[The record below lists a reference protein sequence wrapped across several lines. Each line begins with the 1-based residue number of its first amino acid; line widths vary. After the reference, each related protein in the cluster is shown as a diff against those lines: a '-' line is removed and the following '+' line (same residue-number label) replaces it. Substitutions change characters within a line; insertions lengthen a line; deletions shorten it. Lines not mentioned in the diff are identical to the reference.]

1 MNGQIT
7 AAVIGG
13 IILVM
18 GLGVPVWARNDA
30 DEARLITVQKE
41 IDSSATAPGQTT
53 QVQTLAKQFNV
64 APSVV
69 QDLHAEKQGWGEITI
84 ELAMAQR
91 LAQTDPN
98 AYPTLMDALTRIET
112 LRAEKTGWGKI
123 AKDLGFKLGPVV
135 SAAQHARNE
144 LRHESQTTGS
154 AKVSPKSENASI
166 SEKPVRPDMAARP
179 NRPERPER
187 AMRAR

>member
-18 GLGVPVWARNDA
+18 GLGVPVWARTDS
-30 DEARLITVQKE
+30 DEARLATVQNE
-41 IDSSATAPGQTT
+41 IDSSATAPGQVT
-53 QVQTLAKQFNV
+53 QVKTLAKQFNV

-69 QDLHAEKQGWGEITI
+69 QDLRAKKQGWGETAI

-91 LAQTDPN
+91 LAQTNPKT
-98 AYPTLMDALTRIET
+98 YPTFMDALAKIET

-123 AKDLGFKLGPVV
+123 AMDLGFKLGPVV
-135 SAAQHARNE
+135 SAAQHTRNE
-144 LRHESQTTGS
+144 LRRESQSTGQT
-154 AKVSPKSENASI
+154 KISPKPENDTL
-166 SEKPVRPDMAARP
+166 SEKPVRPDMDMHP

-187 AMRAR
+187 AMRAH

>member
-18 GLGVPVWARNDA
+18 GLGVPAWARTNA
-30 DEARLITVQKE
+30 DEAQLNTLQKE

-53 QVQTLAKQFNV
+53 QVEALAKQFNV

-69 QDLHAEKQGWGEITI
+69 QDLRARKQGWGETTI

-91 LAQTDPN
+91 LAQTDPK
-98 AYPTLMDALTRIET
+98 AYPTLMDALTKIET

-135 SAAQHARNE
+135 SAAQHTRNE
-144 LRHESQTTGS
+144 LRRESRAMGS
-154 AKVSPKSENASI
+154 AKVSPKPEKAAMSEGPA
-166 SEKPVRPDMAARP
+166 RPDMSTRP
-179 NRPERPER
+179 NRPERV
-187 AMRAR
+187 MRAH

>member
-13 IILVM
+13 LILVM
-18 GLGVPVWARNDA
+18 GLGVPAWARTDA

-41 IDSSATAPGQTT
+41 IDGSASAPGQTT
-53 QVQTLAKQFNV
+53 QLQTLATQFNV
-64 APSVV
+64 APGVV
-69 QDLHAEKQGWGEITI
+69 QDLRAKKQGWGEITI

-91 LAQTDPN
+91 LAQTDPK
-98 AYPTLMDALTRIET
+98 AYPTLMDALAKIET

-135 SAAQHARNE
+135 SAAQRAGNE
-144 LRHESQTTGS
+144 LGRESRATGS
-154 AKVSPKSENASI
+154 PKPEEAAMSERPA
-166 SEKPVRPDMAARP
+166 RPDMGARP
-179 NRPERPER
+179 SRPERPER
-187 AMRAR
+187 PARAH

>member
-13 IILVM
+13 LILVM
-18 GLGVPVWARNDA
+18 GLGVPVWARTDS

-53 QVQTLAKQFNV
+53 QVQTLATQFNV

-69 QDLHAEKQGWGEITI
+69 QDLRASKQGWGEITI

-144 LRHESQTTGS
+144 LRRESQTAGS
-154 AKVSPKSENASI
+154 AKVSPKPEKAVMSERPA
-166 SEKPVRPDMAARP
+166 RPDVSERP

-187 AMRAR
+187 PARAH

>member
-13 IILVM
+13 LILVM
-18 GLGVPVWARNDA
+18 GLGVPVWARTDT

-41 IDSSATAPGQTT
+41 IDSSTTAPGQTT
-53 QVQTLAKQFNV
+53 QVQALAKQFNV
-64 APSVV
+64 APDVV
-69 QDLHAEKQGWGEITI
+69 QDLRAKKQGWGETTV

-91 LAQTDPN
+91 LAQTDPT
-98 AYPTLMDALTRIET
+98 AYPTFMDALSKIET

-135 SAAQHARNE
+135 SAAQHTRNE
-144 LRHESQTTGS
+144 LRRESPAMGS
-154 AKVSPKSENASI
+154 AKGSPKSEKAAM
-166 SEKPVRPDMAARP
+166 SERPARPDMTARP
-179 NRPERPER
+179 DRPERPER
-187 AMRAR
+187 AMRAH

>member
-13 IILVM
+13 LILVM
-18 GLGVPVWARNDA
+18 GLGVPVWARTDA
-30 DEARLITVQKE
+30 EEARLITVQKE
-41 IDSSATAPGQTT
+41 IDSSTTAPGQTA
-53 QVQTLAKQFNV
+53 QVEALAKQFNV
-64 APSVV
+64 EPSVV
-69 QDLHAEKQGWGEITI
+69 QDLRAKKQGWGETTI

-91 LAQTDPN
+91 LAQTDPT
-98 AYPTLMDALTRIET
+98 AYPTFMDALSKIET

-144 LRHESQTTGS
+144 LRRESQTGS
-154 AKVSPKSENASI
+154 AKVSPKPENGAM
-166 SEKPVRPDMAARP
+166 SEKPARPDMAARP

-187 AMRAR
+187 ALRAH

>member
-18 GLGVPVWARNDA
+18 GLGVPVWARTDS

-69 QDLHAEKQGWGEITI
+69 QDLRATKQGWGETTI

-91 LAQTDPN
+91 LAQTDSK
-98 AYPTLMDALTRIET
+98 AYPTFMDALTKIET
-112 LRAEKTGWGKI
+112 LRAEKTGWGRI

-144 LRHESQTTGS
+144 LRRESQTAGS
-154 AKVSPKSENASI
+154 AEVSPKPEKAAM
-166 SEKPVRPDMAARP
+166 SEKPVRPDMAAHP
-179 NRPERPER
+179 DRPERPER
-187 AMRAR
+187 AMRVH

>member
-1 MNGQIT
+1 MNGQLT

-13 IILVM
+13 LILVM
-18 GLGVPVWARNDA
+18 GLGVPVWARTDA
-30 DEARLITVQKE
+30 DEARLNTVQKE
-41 IDSSATAPGQTT
+41 IDSSATAPGQTM
-53 QVQTLAKQFNV
+53 QVETLAKQFNV

-69 QDLHAEKQGWGEITI
+69 QDLRAKKQGWGETGI

-91 LAQTDPN
+91 LAQTDPK
-98 AYPTLMDALTRIET
+98 AYPTLMDALTKIET
-112 LRAEKTGWGKI
+112 LRADKMGWGKI

-144 LRHESQTTGS
+144 LRRESQTTGS
-154 AKVSPKSENASI
+154 AKVSPKPETAAM

-179 NRPERPER
+179 NLPERPER
-187 AMRAR
+187 AMRAH

>member
-18 GLGVPVWARNDA
+18 GLGVPVWARTDA
-30 DEARLITVQKE
+30 DEAQLITVQKE

-53 QVQTLAKQFNV
+53 HVQALAKQFNV

-69 QDLHAEKQGWGEITI
+69 LDLRTEKQGWGEITI

-144 LRHESQTTGS
+144 LRRESQTTGT
-154 AKVSPKSENASI
+154 AKVSPKP
-166 SEKPVRPDMAARP
+166 EKAVMTERPVRPDMSARQ

-187 AMRAR
+187 PARAH

>member
-18 GLGVPVWARNDA
+18 GLGVPVWARTNA
-30 DEARLITVQKE
+30 DEAQLNTLQRE
-41 IDSSATAPGQTT
+41 IDSSATAPGQTA
-53 QVQTLAKQFNV
+53 QIQALAKQFNV

-69 QDLHAEKQGWGEITI
+69 QDLRAKKQGWGETAI

-98 AYPTLMDALTRIET
+98 TYPTLMDALARIET
-112 LRAEKTGWGKI
+112 LRADHTGWGRI
-123 AKDLGFKLGPVV
+123 ANDLGFKLGPVV

-144 LRHESQTTGS
+144 LRRESQTTGS
-154 AKVSPKSENASI
+154 AKVSPKP
-166 SEKPVRPDMAARP
+166 EKAAMGERPARPDMTARP

-187 AMRAR
+187 AMRAH

>member
-1 MNGQIT
+1 MNGHLT
-7 AAVIGG
+7 AALIGG

-18 GLGVPVWARNDA
+18 GAGVPAWARTDA

-53 QVQTLAKQFNV
+53 QVQALATQFNV
-64 APSVV
+64 APGVV
-69 QDLHAEKQGWGEITI
+69 QDLRARKQGWGETTI

-98 AYPTLMDALTRIET
+98 AYPTLMDALTKIET

-144 LRHESQTTGS
+144 LRRESQTTGS
-154 AKVSPKSENASI
+154 AKVSPKPEEAAM
-166 SEKPVRPDMAARP
+166 SEKPARPDMGARP

-187 AMRAR
+187 PMRAR